1 MNEDSL
7 WFNRFQTCFFNY
19 TVLAATMPLVNMLKV
34 FNDFFLSIELLHLHH
49 VHFVAYHCANYLAKM
64 IQLYYSQ
71 RSSLLAI
78 LCSWYANNSEW
89 QCSDIIFPSLS
100 DMQKGQYIERAE
112 AKSVTPVLILS
123 VFIFLWFQITQ
134 AVRVIKQWIQLT

>member
-7 WFNRFQTCFFNY
+7 FFTRFQTCFFNY
-19 TVLAATMPLVNMLKV
+19 TVLAATMSFVNMLKV
-34 FNDFFLSIELLHLHH
+34 FNDFFFLSIELLLFHR
-49 VHFVAYHCANYLAKM
+49 VHFVAYHCADYLAKM

-89 QCSDIIFPSLS
+89 PCSDIIFPSLS
-100 DMQKGQYIERAE
+100 DMREGQYIERAE

-123 VFIFLWFQITQ
+123 SFIFL
-134 AVRVIKQWIQLT
+134 